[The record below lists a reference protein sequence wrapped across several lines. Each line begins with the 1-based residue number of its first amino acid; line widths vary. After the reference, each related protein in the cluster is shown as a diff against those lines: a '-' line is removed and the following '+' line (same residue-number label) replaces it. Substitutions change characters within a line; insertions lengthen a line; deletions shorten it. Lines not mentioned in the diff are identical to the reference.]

1 MSEPGSPKR
10 CLMIGA
16 GGMASNWIRG
26 ILPDFRDRL
35 EIVGLVDVDE
45 SILADAGDVLGLDAR
60 QRFTTLAPAFETVE
74 ADFCVVVIPA
84 AFHKAAALHAAE
96 RGMPIL
102 CEKPLADTWSAC
114 REIYRAVTR
123 ANVKMEVVQNY
134 RYRAPMLAM
143 KAALQSGE
151 LGRVNYVVSRFA
163 DDCREYDAWPRR
175 HHLPH
180 AMLMDG
186 AAHHL
191 DMLRHLTG
199 GDCARIA
206 ALEWN
211 PPWSSSQGEFCAL
224 CLLSMTNGT
233 RAIYE
238 GNATAAGE
246 QNPWRQEAY
255 RAECEAGSV
264 TVGFDRIVRIHRHAR
279 GRGVATEEVQAPP
292 PAHEGHAWIV
302 AEFLDWLDGGPTPAT
317 TLEDNVRTAATIF
330 GAIEAARTGQSV
342 DVQQM
347 LRELPAEEGR
357 LAPL

>member
-1 MSEPGSPKR
+1 MGDPGSPKR

-26 ILPDFRDRL
+26 TLPHFRDRL
-35 EIVGLVDVDE
+35 EIVGLVDVSE
-45 SILADAGDVLGLDAR
+45 AALADSGDFLGLDPER
-60 QRFTTLAPAFETVE
+60 RFTALAPAFETVE

-114 REIYRAVTR
+114 REIYQAVTR
-123 ANVKMEVVQNY
+123 ADVKMEVVQNY

-143 KAALQSGE
+143 KAVLQSGE

-163 DDCREYDAWPRR
+163 DDCREYDTWQRR

-199 GDCARIA
+199 GDCAQIA

-211 PPWSSSQGEFCAL
+211 PPWSSSDGEFCAL
-224 CLLSMTNGT
+224 CLLRMTNDT
-233 RAIYE
+233 RATYE

-246 QNPWRQEAY
+246 QNPWQQEAY
-255 RAECEAGSV
+255 RAECEAGAV
-264 TVGFDRIVRIHRHAR
+264 TVGFDRVVRIHRHER
-279 GRGVATEEVQAPP
+279 GRGVVTEDVPAPP
-292 PAHEGHAWIV
+292 PIHEGHAWIV

-317 TLEDNVRTAATIF
+317 TLEDNIRTAATIF

-347 LRELPAEEGR
+347 LNALPANEGR
-357 LAPL
+357 RAHS